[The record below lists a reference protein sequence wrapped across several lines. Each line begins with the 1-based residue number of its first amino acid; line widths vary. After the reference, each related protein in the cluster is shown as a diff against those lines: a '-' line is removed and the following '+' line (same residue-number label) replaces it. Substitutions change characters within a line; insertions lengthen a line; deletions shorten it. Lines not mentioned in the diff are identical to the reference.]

1 MSLCC
6 ERRRIPEAGNNV
18 KRRKK
23 LKNSADE
30 IAAVVTRNSYGCL
43 VNGP

>member
-1 MSLCC
+1 MS
-6 ERRRIPEAGNNV
+6 RPV
-18 KRRKK
+18 KNPGSREQRQATKK